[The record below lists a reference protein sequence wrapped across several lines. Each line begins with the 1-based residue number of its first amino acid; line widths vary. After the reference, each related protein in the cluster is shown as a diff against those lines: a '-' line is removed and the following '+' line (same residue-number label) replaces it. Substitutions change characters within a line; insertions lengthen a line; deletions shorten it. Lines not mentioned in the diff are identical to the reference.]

1 MRNSIVTSS
10 IFVLGCSAINLA
22 HSSSDLISFG
32 QHCLIMENRLDNA
45 KAKLDKLSRQAD
57 RTNAQTNKAQGNLR
71 RYEAARAEL
80 DTSMAECS
88 ETTPNSQ
95 YCHQIRHQ
103 YNELTYR
110 IQDLKENAIE
120 EQFKDESSILK
131 AEITK
136 NNFNK
141 RYDAFIAS
149 CRDSDAHYA
158 LIQDPEAYSAV
169 CTDAKQSIT
178 CTLF

>member
-1 MRNSIVTSS
+1 MRKSIVTSS
-10 IFVLGCSAINLA
+10 IFVLACSGISLA
-22 HSSSDLISFG
+22 YGNDLITFG
-32 QHCLIMENRLDNA
+32 QHCLAMEDRLNTA
-45 KAKLDKLSRQAD
+45 KIKLGRLSNQAD
-57 RTNAQTNKAQGNLR
+57 RTNAQANKAQNNLR
-71 RYEAARAEL
+71 RYEEARAEL
-80 DTSMAECS
+80 DTSMKECAQT
-88 ETTPNSQ
+88 EPNSH

-110 IQDLKENAIE
+110 IQDLKESAIK

-136 NNFNK
+136 DNLYR
-141 RYDAFIAS
+141 RYDDFIAS
-149 CRDSDAHYA
+149 CRDSDTHYA